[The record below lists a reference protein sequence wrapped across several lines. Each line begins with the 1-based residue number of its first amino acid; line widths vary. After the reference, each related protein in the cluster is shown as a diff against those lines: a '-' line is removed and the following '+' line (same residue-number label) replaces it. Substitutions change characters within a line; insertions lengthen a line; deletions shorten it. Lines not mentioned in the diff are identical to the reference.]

1 MIKTKFSKLARSK
14 TSLTIFCM
22 IAICL
27 LLDIALVIFNI
38 SEFAVIKTNSAN
50 LAGGFLAFNIA
61 IMVLNILTIALISVL
76 LILKNKGKI
85 K

>member
-1 MIKTKFSKLARSK
+1 MIKTKFNKLARSK
-14 TSLTIFCM
+14 TALTIFCI

-27 LLDIALVIFNI
+27 LLDIAMVIFNI
-38 SEFAVIKTNSAN
+38 SEFAVIKSNSAN
-50 LAGGFLAFNIA
+50 LAGGFLAFNIVTMA
-61 IMVLNILTIALISVL
+61 MNILGIILISVL